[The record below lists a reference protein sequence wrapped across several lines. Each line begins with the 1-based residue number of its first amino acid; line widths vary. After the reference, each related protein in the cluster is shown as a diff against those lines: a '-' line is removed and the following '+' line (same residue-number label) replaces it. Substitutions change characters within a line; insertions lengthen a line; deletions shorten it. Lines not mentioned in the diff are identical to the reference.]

1 MPNFNFSFLS
11 CLIKNKEHELIIP
24 TSVNLLWMGLDG
36 KPYSQSTWEAEVV
49 ALIPKAGKENQP
61 RNIFP
66 QWKCRL
72 GSRGFL
78 GRNAKKSAFSKS
90 VLSPVSDH

>member
-1 MPNFNFSFLS
+1 M
-11 CLIKNKEHELIIP
+11 KNKEYELIALI
-24 TSVNLLWMGLDG
+24 SVNLLWMGLDG

-49 ALIPKAGKENQP
+49 ELIPKAAKENQP

-72 GSRGFL
+72 GSRDY
-78 GRNAKKSAFSKS
+78 RKKCPQK
-90 VLSPVSDH
+90 